1 MVLHVWENLTVFQH
15 FLKFLLLT
23 TYKYTE
29 PYSMAQDST
38 LDTLDN
44 FILSLS
50 VGVGKTKNFYPSGL
64 NRIPI
69 SDNF

>member
-1 MVLHVWENLTVFQH
+1 MVLHVWKNLTVFQH

-29 PYSMAQDST
+29 PYSMALDST

-44 FILSLS
+44 FILPLS
-50 VGVGKTKNFYPSGL
+50 VGVGKTKNT
-64 NRIPI
+64 
-69 SDNF
+69 